1 MPNRIEKINKVK
13 TIAGRRKAIRNFFRK
28 SRSLIGKGF
37 KKVKG
42 SKRIVRMSQ
51 KERRKYNPLTNIKIR
66 KALQK
71 RKIRQRLINLK
82 RKKTLKT
89 GIYKTFAKK
98 RKK

>member
-1 MPNRIEKINKVK
+1 
-13 TIAGRRKAIRNFFRK
+13 
-28 SRSLIGKGF
+28 
-37 KKVKG
+37 
-42 SKRIVRMSQ
+42 
-51 KERRKYNPLTNIKIR
+51 LTNIKIR

-71 RKIRQRLINLK
+71 RKIKQRLINLK